1 MPSSVVFPAGSA
13 SRQFTILAAST
24 TAQNPFIA
32 ATLNGL
38 SVVTSVSVVPAATSK
53 LRIDSG
59 GTTSSDSQGRVWSED
74 IGFTGGSAFTFARP
88 IRKTDTPALYQSGRS
103 GSNFS
108 YALPL
113 PNGLYTVVLKF
124 AEPLFSEPG
133 RRMLN
138 VSINGNPALTDFD
151 IFAEA
156 GGKDLPVDRS
166 FPVSVSD
173 GSLTIEFASGRA
185 GSPLVNAIEILNGV
199 ATASTSPP
207 HSLRVNV
214 GGDQF
219 TDVSGVDWA
228 PDSDFA
234 GGAPETVTAA
244 IPNSAPELYQTA
256 RIGAFNYNVAV
267 PDGKYTVILKFA
279 EIVHA
284 APDRRKFNVA
294 INGDRVLSDFDV
306 FAAAGGAL
314 VTIDRS
320 FPVTVTN
327 GSIDLDFS
335 AGPIDLPLLNGIE
348 IIPQN

>member
-1 MPSSVVFPAGSA
+1 MPSSVVIPAGSA
-13 SRQFTILAAST
+13 SRQFTILATGA

-38 SVVTSVSVVPAATSK
+38 SVVTSVSVIPAATSK
-53 LRIDSG
+53 LLIDSG

-74 IGFTGGSAFTFARP
+74 TGFIGGSAFTLTEV
-88 IRKTDTPALYQSGRS
+88 IGETDTPALYQSGRS

-138 VSINGNPALTDFD
+138 VSINGDPALTDFD

-156 GGKDLPVDRS
+156 GGKDLAVDRS
-166 FPVSVSD
+166 FPASVSQ
-173 GSLTIEFASGRA
+173 GRLLIEFTSGRA

-199 ATASTSPP
+199 ATASTSNP
-207 HSLRVNV
+207 HAVRVNV

-219 TDVSGVDWA
+219 TDVSGVVWA
-228 PDSDFA
+228 PDSGFT
-234 GGAPETVTAA
+234 GGAAETVTAA

-256 RIGAFNYNVAV
+256 RIGAFRYNVAV

-284 APDRRKFNVA
+284 APDRRKFNVS

-320 FPVTVTN
+320 FSVTVTN
-327 GSIDLDFS
+327 GSIDLDFR